1 MRRHLILIAN
11 TYPYSGSVENS
22 FINPEIPYLL
32 DTFDTVRV
40 APERL
45 EGNRLD
51 MDSRVLLDVS
61 LAEILRKPKLI
72 IILRGILSV
81 EFLKEILGYPWLLL
95 HWKMLARVSLFSG
108 RAQLVTGWLK
118 NLLSDRGLIDREV
131 VIYMFWFAHSA
142 FGCSLL
148 RKNMPKLKVVS
159 RAHGDDLYEGRHRPQ
174 YIPFRKNALCLI
186 DYVFPDSEAGVKYLR
201 SRWPDAGEKIALARL
216 GVENPG
222 CEAHQSSDGVLRL
235 VTCSSLTGVKR
246 VHLVIDGL
254 AELARIRPSLHI
266 EWNHFGDGQL
276 RLMIENAAAMLSPK
290 ISWRFHGH
298 VSSGR
303 IRSWYNEQSVDVFV
317 NVSSSEGT
325 PVSIMEA
332 ISYGIPIIATAVGGN
347 CEIVDENNGLL
358 IPPNPTAS
366 DLANAL
372 VYFTGATEELSQLR
386 SGSRLVWESKYDA
399 ARNYYKYA
407 LELQKI

>member
-11 TYPYSGSVENS
+11 SYPYSGSVENS

-32 DTFDTVRV
+32 DAFDTVRV

-51 MDSRVLLDVS
+51 MDSRVLLDTS
-61 LAEILRKPKLI
+61 LAGILRKPKLS
-72 IILRGILSV
+72 IILRGIFSL
-81 EFLKEILGYPWLLL
+81 EFLKEVLLYPWLLL

-108 RAQLVTGWLK
+108 RAQLVSGWLK
-118 NLLSDRGLIDREV
+118 NLLSDRGLLDSEV
-131 VIYMFWFAHSA
+131 VIYTFWFTHSA
-142 FGCSLL
+142 FGCALL
-148 RKNMPKLKVVS
+148 KQNIPRLKVVS

-174 YIPFRKNALCLI
+174 YIPFRKKSLRLI
-186 DYVFPDSEAGVKYLR
+186 DSVFPDSEAGVKYLR
-201 SRWPDAGEKIALARL
+201 SRWPEVGEKIALARL
-216 GVENPG
+216 GVESPC

-254 AELARIRPSLHI
+254 AELARMRPNLQI

-276 RLMIENAAAMLSPK
+276 RLMIENAASMLSHK
-290 ISWRFHGH
+290 ISWKFHGH

-303 IRSWYNEQSVDVFV
+303 IHSWYSEQPVDVFV

-332 ISYGIPIIATAVGGN
+332 ISYGIPIIATRVGGN
-347 CEIVDENNGLL
+347 CEIVDESNGFL

-372 VYFTGATEELSQLR
+372 AFFTDATEELSQLR
-386 SGSRLVWESKYDA
+386 SGSRLVWESKYNA
-399 ARNYYKYA
+399 SLNFYKYA
-407 LELQKI
+407 LELQK

>member
-1 MRRHLILIAN
+1 
-11 TYPYSGSVENS
+11 
-22 FINPEIPYLL
+22 
-32 DTFDTVRV
+32 
-40 APERL
+40 
-45 EGNRLD
+45 
-51 MDSRVLLDVS
+51 
-61 LAEILRKPKLI
+61 
-72 IILRGILSV
+72 
-81 EFLKEILGYPWLLL
+81 
-95 HWKMLARVSLFSG
+95 
-108 RAQLVTGWLK
+108 
-118 NLLSDRGLIDREV
+118 
-131 VIYMFWFAHSA
+131 
-142 FGCSLL
+142 
-148 RKNMPKLKVVS
+148 
-159 RAHGDDLYEGRHRPQ
+159 
-174 YIPFRKNALCLI
+174 
-186 DYVFPDSEAGVKYLR
+186 
-201 SRWPDAGEKIALARL
+201 
-216 GVENPG
+216 
-222 CEAHQSSDGVLRL
+222 
-235 VTCSSLTGVKR
+235 
-246 VHLVIDGL
+246 
-254 AELARIRPSLHI
+254 
-266 EWNHFGDGQL
+266 
-276 RLMIENAAAMLSPK
+276 MIENAAAMLSPK